1 MSYFVT
7 GATGFLGEFL
17 MEALAKR
24 KGTFYLLV
32 RKDSEEHLA
41 DLKERLGADAKRIVT
56 VKGDLTRKNLGV
68 RPKQIE
74 ALRGKVKHFFHV
86 AALYDLLHDNQ
97 EEQERINVEGTRHAL
112 DLAEALGVKC
122 FHYTSSVAVA
132 GSYRGVWREDMFA
145 EAEHYEQAYFRT
157 KHLAEGVVRE
167 ACRVPYRIY
176 RPAIIVG
183 HSKTGEIKKVDGPYY
198 FFKFLQKVRRTLPAW
213 MPMVGVE
220 GGRLNIV
227 PVDYVARAMD
237 YLAHKRGLDGRTF
250 HLTDPEPHRV
260 GEVINIFARAAHSP
274 DFTVRID
281 ARMLHMVPS
290 GVRQMVGA
298 LPAVQRIVDTVLKDL
313 SIPREMVAY
322 INYPTKFD
330 NSRTQ
335 EALAGSGIECPPLG
349 SYAPA
354 IWDYWERNFDPDL
367 FRDRS
372 LKGNVADKVVVITG
386 SSSGIGRAAALRLAD
401 AGATVCL
408 VARGKEGL
416 QEVRKAITDR
426 GGAAWPYEADLSDMD
441 DCERVIKRVLKDHG
455 RIDILV
461 NNAGRSI
468 RRSVQL
474 SYDRFHDYQ
483 RTMQLNYFGA
493 IKLIL
498 GVLPGMVE
506 RHGGHIINVSSIGVL
521 ANSPRF
527 SAYVAS
533 KSALDG
539 FSRCVRA
546 ELLDKNIHFTTINMP
561 LVRTPMIAPTRF
573 YQHVPALTVDEAA
586 DMIVTAIIDKP
597 RRIATR
603 LGIFAQVM
611 NTLLPNVTDVI
622 LNTAYK
628 LFPESSAATG
638 DQKQSEVEPS
648 TEAMVFASIMRGV
661 YW

>member
-32 RKDSEEHLA
+32 RKDSEEHLK
-41 DLKERLGADAKRIVT
+41 DLKARLGADAKRIVT
-56 VKGDLTRKNLGV
+56 IKGDLTRKNLGV
-68 RPKQIE
+68 RPRQIE
-74 ALRGKVKHFFHV
+74 ALRGKIKHFFHA

-97 EEQERINVEGTRHAL
+97 EEQHAVNVEGTRHAL
-112 DLAEALGVKC
+112 ALAEALNVKC

-132 GSYRGVWREDMFA
+132 GSYRGLWREDMFE

-157 KHLAEGVVRE
+157 KHIAEGVVRQE
-167 ACRVPYRIY
+167 AKVPYRIY

-198 FFKFLQKVRRTLPAW
+198 FFKFLQKVRNVLPPW
-213 MPMVGVE
+213 MPMVGIE
-220 GGRLNIV
+220 GGRLNLV
-227 PVDYVARAMD
+227 PVDYVANAMD
-237 YLAHKRGLDGRTF
+237 YLAHKRGLDGQTF

-260 GEVINIFARAAHSP
+260 GEVINLFARAAHSP

-281 ARMLHMVPS
+281 ARMLNLVPA
-290 GVRQMVGA
+290 GVRQMVGS
-298 LPAVQRIVDTVLKDL
+298 LPPVQRIMDTVLNDL
-313 SIPREMVAY
+313 SIPREMLAY
-322 INYPTKFD
+322 IDYPTKFD
-330 NSRTQ
+330 NRKTQ
-335 EALAGSGIECPPLG
+335 EALRGSGLTCPPL
-349 SYAPA
+349 STYAHVV
-354 IWDYWERNFDPDL
+354 WDYWERNFDPDL
-367 FRDRS
+367 FRDRT
-372 LKGNVADKVVVITG
+372 LKGNVGGKVIMITG
-386 SSSGIGRAAALRLAD
+386 STSGIGRAAALRVAS
-401 AGATVCL
+401 AGAKVCL

-416 QEVRKAITDR
+416 VEVKREIEKM
-426 GGAAWPYEADLSDMD
+426 GGTAWTYDADLADMD
-441 DCERVIKRVLKDHG
+441 HCDRVVKKVLKDHG
-455 RIDILV
+455 QIDILI

-493 IKLIL
+493 VKLIL

-506 RHGGHIINVSSIGVL
+506 RRAGHVINVSSIGVL

-546 ELLDKNIHFTTINMP
+546 ELMDKNIHFTTINMP

-586 DMIVTAIIDKP
+586 DMIVTAIIDRP

-603 LGIFAQVM
+603 LGIFAQFM
-611 NTLLPNVTDVI
+611 NTLLPNVTDTI
-622 LNTAYK
+622 LNSAYK
-628 LFPESSAATG
+628 LFPESSAAKG
-638 DQKQSEVEPS
+638 DAKRPEDEPS
-648 TEAMVFASIMRGV
+648 AEAMVFASIMRGV